1 MISGRP
7 EHEIGSSRQAEG
19 PVGPSESGLPDAIL
33 CPTLLERAMIW
44 IGCACAILIFLL
56 SLADIVLRAA
66 SVEFF
71 LAGESNGIL
80 MAWMIFL
87 ALAYVTR
94 TRSHLSLDFLDRL
107 LPRWLR
113 TTLRIFGYLVM
124 LGYVAV
130 LSWYCGKLVWSS
142 YMNDVRSSSI
152 LRWPVVYAQ
161 LGVLVGLVLMA
172 VTQLLILIAD
182 LRAGGHTQPLRN
194 TTLS

>member
-1 MISGRP
+1 
-7 EHEIGSSRQAEG
+7 
-19 PVGPSESGLPDAIL
+19 
-33 CPTLLERAMIW
+33 MIW